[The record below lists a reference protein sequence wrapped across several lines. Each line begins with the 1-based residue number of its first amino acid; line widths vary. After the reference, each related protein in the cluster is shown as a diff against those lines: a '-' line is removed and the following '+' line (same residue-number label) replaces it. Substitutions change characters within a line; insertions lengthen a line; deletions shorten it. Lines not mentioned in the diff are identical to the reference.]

1 MSHHY
6 GEESSSLTVGPK
18 NYILQF
24 HNKVTDKT
32 IRMVIPREGSGPTR
46 RSEVKE
52 EKDLWRFVSNS
63 AFTKNNIG
71 IAIVYLQFW
80 SIPDNC

>member
-6 GEESSSLTVGPK
+6 GEDSSSLTVGPK

-24 HNKVTDKT
+24 HNKITDKT

-46 RSEVKE
+46 RSRVKE
-52 EKDLWRFVSNS
+52 EKIYDVLYQTAHLLR
-63 AFTKNNIG
+63 TILG
-71 IAIVYLQFW
+71 
-80 SIPDNC
+80 